1 MTKTTLLYVDDEPDA
16 LKSLRLGLEGK
27 GYTVLTADSG
37 HDALELLKKQTPDI
51 IVADLRM
58 QPMNGFELFQSVRKD
73 SKYARTPFLFL
84 TAVDDFLAQ
93 KYGQTLGVDAY
104 IMKPFDLDNLDSII
118 RRKLNKSQTGSAQ
131 KP

>member
-1 MTKTTLLYVDDEPDA
+1 MKKTTLLYVDDEPGA
-16 LKSLRLGLEGK
+16 LDTLKLGLEEK
-27 GYTVLTADSG
+27 GYTVVTATNGS
-37 HDALELLKKQTPDI
+37 DALELLKSQTPDI

-58 QPMNGFELFQSVRKD
+58 QPMNGFELFQAVKKD
-73 SKYARTPFLFL
+73 AKFARTPFLFL

-118 RRKLNKSQTGSAQ
+118 RRKLPKSQAS
-131 KP
+131 PSR